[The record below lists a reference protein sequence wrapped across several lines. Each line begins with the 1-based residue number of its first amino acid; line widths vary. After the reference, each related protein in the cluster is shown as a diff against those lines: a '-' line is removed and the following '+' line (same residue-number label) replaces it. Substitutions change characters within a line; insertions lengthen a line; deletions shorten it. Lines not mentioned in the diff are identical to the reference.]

1 MDIQRID
8 FSKGDGL
15 VPAIVQDAAKGTVL
29 MQAWMNE
36 EALQRTL
43 ESKKLCFYS
52 RSKGRLWTKGET
64 SGHFMRLREAHT
76 DCDGDSLLFLV
87 DPAGPAC
94 HTGEESCFGAD
105 PAEGQ
110 TSTPPAGSWDR
121 DLNFL
126 KELEVLLDGRRK
138 SDPDS
143 SYTARLLLAGP
154 KRIAKKL
161 GEEAVELILEAE
173 NEDKQRFVEEAA
185 DLLYHLEVL
194 LLAKGLRLRD
204 VVSELRAR
212 HGG

>member
-15 VPAIVQDAAKGTVL
+15 VPAIVQDANKGTVL

-64 SGHFMRLREAHT
+64 SGHFMHLREART

-94 HTGEESCFGAD
+94 HTGEESCFDAD
-105 PAEGQ
+105 PAGGQ
-110 TSTPPAGSWDR
+110 SGTTPAGSWDR
-121 DLNFL
+121 DLHFL
-126 KELEVLLDGRRK
+126 KELEALLDGRK
-138 SDPDS
+138 KADPDS

-161 GEEAVELILEAE
+161 GEEAVELVLEAE